1 MKIQVYCVYHNYMVE
16 INSPINC
23 NDPNYTSCDTEDIV
37 RIEVNTLK
45 EKTGRVEKISLKQWQ
60 EIKPDV

>member
-1 MKIQVYCVYHNYMVE
+1 MVE